1 MKNPKQRTF
10 EGLRAP
16 KDVFGGSLLTSNPK
30 VRRPLDSKL
39 PTHVVL
45 RATKSTMRKPQNFL
59 KVNQAINNACRK
71 HGVRLYEY
79 ANVGNHL
86 HLLIKLRSR
95 ASWAGFI
102 REITGRIAQLT
113 ETKWLHRP
121 FTRIVRGWKK
131 AYQISR
137 EYVRLNV
144 LEANGFISRAET
156 KNLKDLRAIW
166 GG

>member
-121 FTRIVRGWKK
+121 FTRIVRGCKS
-131 AYQISR
+131 AYKVVKSYIELNEFEAKHCLSLSQLKLLR
-137 EYVRLNV
+137 E
-144 LEANGFISRAET
+144 
-156 KNLKDLRAIW
+156 LRRSF
-166 GG
+166 G